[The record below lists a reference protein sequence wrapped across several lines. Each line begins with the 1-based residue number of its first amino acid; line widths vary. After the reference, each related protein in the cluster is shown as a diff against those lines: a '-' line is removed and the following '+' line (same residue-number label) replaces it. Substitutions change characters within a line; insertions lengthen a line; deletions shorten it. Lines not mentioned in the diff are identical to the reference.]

1 MVQLRRNHSSN
12 NKGLVTTFR
21 LIIFL
26 IIAVIALVGSFIYY
40 KKTFL
45 NSSTYIQEIDYSDR
59 TFLPSATG
67 EIVFHKYYTLSY
79 VEKYELAEWT
89 AYMLNKDLLNKPNV
103 DRFQNFIPDYN
114 VSTRSSFYSD
124 YANSGYNR
132 GHLVPAGDMAFDT
145 VAMRGSF
152 YMSNITPQHRAF
164 NNGIWKELEENIRDW
179 TYKSETLYIITGPV
193 LTNPITTIGIENRV
207 TVPSAFYKVIMDY
220 SSPEKKGIAFIIPNE
235 LSVRRLEEY
244 MCTID
249 DVERAT
255 GLDFFNEMIN
265 DDEEEKL
272 ESKADKNKWK
282 VSEKRYQ
289 LRLNK
294 WNFE

>member
-26 IIAVIALVGSFIYY
+26 IIAIIALVGSFIYY

-124 YANSGYNR
+124 YANSGFNR

-145 VAMRGSF
+145 VAMRESF

-265 DDEEEKL
+265 DVEEEKL
-272 ESKADKNKWK
+272 ESIADKNLWK

-294 WNFE
+294 WNYE

>member
-124 YANSGYNR
+124 YANSGYIR

-145 VAMRGSF
+145 VAMRESF

-265 DDEEEKL
+265 DVEEEKL
-272 ESKADKNKWK
+272 ESIADKNLWK

-294 WNFE
+294 WNYE

>member
-89 AYMLNKDLLNKPNV
+89 AYMLNKDLLIKPNV

-124 YANSGYNR
+124 YANSGYIR

-145 VAMRGSF
+145 VAMRESF

-265 DDEEEKL
+265 DVEEEKL
-272 ESKADKNKWK
+272 ESIADKNLWK

-294 WNFE
+294 WNYE

>member
-89 AYMLNKDLLNKPNV
+89 AYMLNKDLLIKPNV

-145 VAMRGSF
+145 VAMRESF

-265 DDEEEKL
+265 DVEEEKL
-272 ESKADKNKWK
+272 ESIADKNLWK

-294 WNFE
+294 WNYE

>member
-145 VAMRGSF
+145 VAMRESF

-235 LSVRRLEEY
+235 LSVRRLEQY

-249 DVERAT
+249 DVERET

-265 DDEEEKL
+265 DEEEEKL
-272 ESKADKNKWK
+272 ESMADKNLWK

-294 WNFE
+294 WNYE

>member
-89 AYMLNKDLLNKPNV
+89 AYMLNKDLLIKPNV

-124 YANSGYNR
+124 YANSGYIR

-145 VAMRGSF
+145 VAMRESF

-235 LSVRRLEEY
+235 LSVRRLEQY

-249 DVERAT
+249 DVERET

-265 DDEEEKL
+265 DEEEEKL
-272 ESKADKNKWK
+272 ESMADKNLWK

-294 WNFE
+294 WNYE

>member
-103 DRFQNFIPDYN
+103 DRFQNFNPDYN

-145 VAMRGSF
+145 VAMRESF

-235 LSVRRLEEY
+235 LSVRRLEQY

-249 DVERAT
+249 DVERET

-265 DDEEEKL
+265 DEEEEKL
-272 ESKADKNKWK
+272 ESMADKNLWK

-294 WNFE
+294 WNYE

>member
-114 VSTRSSFYSD
+114 VSTRSSFTVIMLT
-124 YANSGYNR
+124 
-132 GHLVPAGDMAFDT
+132 LVLTG
-145 VAMRGSF
+145 VIL
-152 YMSNITPQHRAF
+152 YLQ
-164 NNGIWKELEENIRDW
+164 GIWLLILLLCVN
-179 TYKSETLYIITGPV
+179 
-193 LTNPITTIGIENRV
+193 
-207 TVPSAFYKVIMDY
+207 
-220 SSPEKKGIAFIIPNE
+220 
-235 LSVRRLEEY
+235 LS
-244 MCTID
+244 I
-249 DVERAT
+249 
-255 GLDFFNEMIN
+255 
-265 DDEEEKL
+265 
-272 ESKADKNKWK
+272 
-282 VSEKRYQ
+282 
-289 LRLNK
+289 
-294 WNFE
+294 

>member
-145 VAMRGSF
+145 VAMRESF

-265 DDEEEKL
+265 DVEEEKL
-272 ESKADKNKWK
+272 ESIADKNLWK

-294 WNFE
+294 WNYE

>member
-145 VAMRGSF
+145 VAMRESF

-235 LSVRRLEEY
+235 LSVQRLEQY

-249 DVERAT
+249 DVERET

-265 DDEEEKL
+265 DEEEEKL
-272 ESKADKNKWK
+272 ESMADKNLWK

-294 WNFE
+294 WNYE

>member
-145 VAMRGSF
+145 VAMRESF

-235 LSVRRLEEY
+235 LSVQRLEQY

-249 DVERAT
+249 DVERET

-265 DDEEEKL
+265 DEEEEKL
-272 ESKADKNKWK
+272 ESIADKNLWK

-294 WNFE
+294 WNYE

>member
-124 YANSGYNR
+124 YANSGYIR

-145 VAMRGSF
+145 VAMRESF

-235 LSVRRLEEY
+235 LSVRRLEQY

-249 DVERAT
+249 DVERET

-265 DDEEEKL
+265 DEEEEKL
-272 ESKADKNKWK
+272 ESMADKNLWK

-294 WNFE
+294 WNYE

>member
-103 DRFQNFIPDYN
+103 DRFQNFIPDYK

-145 VAMRGSF
+145 VAMRESF

-235 LSVRRLEEY
+235 LSVRRLEQY

-249 DVERAT
+249 DVERET

-265 DDEEEKL
+265 DEEEEKL
-272 ESKADKNKWK
+272 ESMADKNLWK

-294 WNFE
+294 WNYV